1 MIRKFALLAG
11 LLCALASSALPAAEN
26 GAPLFALP
34 PLPEADF
41 PGHPTDLTYALV
53 GFPDG
58 SAALQ
63 ASISPADLGKGVETT
78 PKRRWLIRIDAAGQ
92 AGHWTRLPAL
102 SVDGA
107 EVALGLNDG
116 GIVFRWGDR
125 GFVYLAKVDRSGML
139 LWEQYLGSGTYGS
152 FPRPIALADGFAILE
167 DDWRSCQLHR
177 LDENGIERWH
187 VAMPDPI
194 EQETDSSFCDPVM
207 VAPRADG
214 GFMVLCNWHNEAP
227 ERSDGWFFDIDPQ
240 GQLRGQRPLRAFA
253 ATGLALRDGTLAVF
267 GLLHR
272 IPDDPTD
279 PYQVEAHTD
288 TRTLMRFDGTD
299 GRMLRADSN
308 VFPSEIETPW
318 NPERVG
324 ELVALPDGELLAV
337 TELDNLQSTGLF
349 ALFAARIGREHG
361 LLWLRPLVSKSPEP
375 GWARIR
381 GTAVLANRQVL
392 FAVNS
397 YDKAAHIVNATLR
410 VLPLD

>member
-1 MIRKFALLAG
+1 MIRTLALLAG
-11 LLCALASSALPAAEN
+11 LLCALAADASPATEN

-41 PGHPTDLTYALV
+41 PGHPTNLTYALV

-63 ASISPADLGKGVETT
+63 ASITPADLSEGVETT
-78 PKRRWLIRIDAAGQ
+78 PEQLWLIRIDTAGQ
-92 AGHWTRLPAL
+92 AEHWTRLPAL
-102 SVDGA
+102 SVDSA

-116 GIVFRWGDR
+116 GIVLRSGDR
-125 GFVYLAKVDRSGML
+125 GFFYLAKVDRSGML
-139 LWEQYLGSGTYGS
+139 MWEHYLGSGTYGS

-167 DDWRSCQLHR
+167 DDWRSCRLHR

-187 VAMPDPI
+187 VEMPDPI

-207 VAPRADG
+207 VTPRADR
-214 GFMVLCNWHNEAP
+214 GFLVLCNWHNEAP

-279 PYQVEAHTD
+279 PYRDEGD
-288 TRTLMRFDGTD
+288 TGKLMRFDGTD
-299 GRMLRADSN
+299 GRMLRADSY
-308 VFPSEIETPW
+308 VFPSEIEAPW
-318 NPERVG
+318 DPERPG
-324 ELVALPDGELLAV
+324 ELIALPDGELLAV
-337 TELDNLQSTGLF
+337 VERSYSGPDS
-349 ALFAARIGREHG
+349 LFAARIGQKDR
-361 LLWLRPLVSKSPEP
+361 LLWRRLLAGNSPAP
-375 GWARIR
+375 GWVNIE
-381 GTAVLANRQVL
+381 GTAVLANRQIL
-392 FAVNS
+392 FAINS
-397 YDKAAHIVNATLR
+397 YDEATDTAKATLR